1 VSATGTRPDVL
12 VSTDWVAQHLG
23 DESIRLVEVDVDTT
37 AYESGHIPGAIG
49 FNWQTQLQHRVRRD
63 IISREEFEQLL
74 SESGI
79 SNDHT
84 VILYGDNNNWFAAY
98 AFWLFSIY
106 GHEKLYLM
114 DGGRKKWLAEGR
126 PLTTEVPQYPHIQY
140 RAKEPNVS
148 LRAYSA
154 QVMQAINNPQVA
166 LVDVRSPQEF
176 TGEVIAPPGMT
187 ETAQR
192 GGHIP
197 GAVNIPWAQAVN
209 EDGTFKTVDELR
221 ALYASKGVTP
231 DKEVIAYCR
240 IGERSSHTWFVLR
253 HLLGYPHVR
262 NYDGSWTE
270 WGNLVGA
277 PIERDQPALQTLAD
291 APCPDVKR
299 SSASP
304 PTARCLP
311 VASLPKRVRVS
322 ERLRFLQHQPRRP
335 GCLAPFFRATVS
347 KPIPTSSDAT
357 EAGSGMGAM
366 GADGLPPPRNASKPR
381 AKSSGSSKMNS
392 PSPADR

>member
-1 VSATGTRPDVL
+1 
-12 VSTDWVAQHLG
+12 
-23 DESIRLVEVDVDTT
+23 
-37 AYESGHIPGAIG
+37 
-49 FNWQTQLQHRVRRD
+49 
-63 IISREEFEQLL
+63 
-74 SESGI
+74 
-79 SNDHT
+79 

-126 PLTTEVPQYPHIQY
+126 PLTTDVPRYPRTRYQ
-140 RAKEPNVS
+140 AEEPDWT

-154 QVMQAINNPQVA
+154 QVMQAIGNPQVA

-176 TGEVIAPPGMT
+176 TGEVIAPSGMT

-277 PIERDQPALQTLAD
+277 PIERDQPALQTQAE
-291 APCPDVKR
+291 APCP
-299 SSASP
+299 A
-304 PTARCLP
+304 
-311 VASLPKRVRVS
+311 
-322 ERLRFLQHQPRRP
+322 
-335 GCLAPFFRATVS
+335 
-347 KPIPTSSDAT
+347 
-357 EAGSGMGAM
+357 
-366 GADGLPPPRNASKPR
+366 
-381 AKSSGSSKMNS
+381 
-392 PSPADR
+392 